1 MLPKKVRDHFYNKD
15 PVLFSLVDRY
25 GNIKIQHSD
34 NYFLSLC
41 REIITQQLAGGA
53 ARAIFGRFNDLFIHG
68 TVTPERVMSLSDQE
82 IRNTGAS
89 WAKVKYIKDL
99 AKCVKTKILHLD
111 KLSALSDKEV
121 MRELVQVKGI
131 GPWTAEMFLMFS
143 LGREDVF
150 SYGDLGLRRA
160 LRTHYKF
167 NKEPTQKEMEKIVVK
182 WSPYRTYGALILCE
196 SIDNV

>member
-131 GPWTAEMFLMFS
+131 EI
-143 LGREDVF
+143 GRASCRERV
-150 SYGDLGLRRA
+150 
-160 LRTHYKF
+160 
-167 NKEPTQKEMEKIVVK
+167 
-182 WSPYRTYGALILCE
+182 
-196 SIDNV
+196 